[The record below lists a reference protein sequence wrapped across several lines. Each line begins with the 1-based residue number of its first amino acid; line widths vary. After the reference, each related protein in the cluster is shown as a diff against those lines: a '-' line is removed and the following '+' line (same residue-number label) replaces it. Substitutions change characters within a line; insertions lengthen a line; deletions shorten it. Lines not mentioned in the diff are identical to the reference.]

1 MTTPAC
7 QRERGRLA
15 EALRAV
21 RVGAGFSGARL
32 AEVVVRLVGQVIWIE
47 WQEQPGGSGRVGAVP
62 VPDQPQAV
70 PGRGEVAR
78 AVEVTMCSP
87 AGCRSR
93 LAAVIAGPRAASP
106 RSSNFSQISPRVGKA
121 GSAVARPTIT
131 GLAAVWSCPRQ
142 VMTHQPAATMLRY

>member
-1 MTTPAC
+1 MGQDVTYGGRAPPSAHRDRPLAAALTLPA
-7 QRERGRLA
+7 
-15 EALRAV
+15 
-21 RVGAGFSGARL
+21 
-32 AEVVVRLVGQVIWIE
+32 
-47 WQEQPGGSGRVGAVP
+47 GRV
-62 VPDQPQAV
+62 
-70 PGRGEVAR
+70 R

-106 RSSNFSQISPRVGKA
+106 RSSNFSQISLRVGKA